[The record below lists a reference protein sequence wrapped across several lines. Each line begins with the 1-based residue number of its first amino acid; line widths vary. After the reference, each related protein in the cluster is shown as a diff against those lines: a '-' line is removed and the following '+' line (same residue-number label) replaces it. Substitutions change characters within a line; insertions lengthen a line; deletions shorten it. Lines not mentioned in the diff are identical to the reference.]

1 MDTPTLGGEGGAAP
15 QGTAGLPEVPTA
27 VMEPKAPI
35 GLRLIAA
42 LKILK
47 GAALAGLALGFF
59 DLIHR
64 DLTEVAKHF
73 VQVFR
78 ISPENHYVELALTK
92 LGVVDPKT
100 LRQLGVLTA
109 FDGSVQLCEGLGLWF
124 GAWWA
129 EYLVVIS
136 TGIFIPKEAMATY
149 AHPTWVRATILV
161 LNVAMFVYVAQLV
174 FKRHMARLAARRAA
188 AAKQQAEEHPSLGA

>member
-1 MDTPTLGGEGGAAP
+1 MQPR
-15 QGTAGLPEVPTA
+15 
-27 VMEPKAPI
+27 API

-42 LKILK
+42 MKILK
-47 GAALAGLALGFF
+47 GAALAGLSLGFF

-109 FDGSVQLCEGLGLWF
+109 FDGSVQLLEGLGLWF

-136 TGIFIPKEAMATY
+136 TGIFIPKEGMATY
-149 AHPTWVRATILV
+149 AHPTWVRITILV
-161 LNVAMFVYVAQLV
+161 LNVAMFIYVAQLV
-174 FKRHMARLAARRAA
+174 FKRHMARRTAKRAA
-188 AAKQQAEEHPSLGA
+188 AAKRAAEEHPTLSV